1 MIIKTIVRK
10 CFYGLKVD
18 AVHRVPYYL
27 LHGAGGESLLARC
40 GGIRTECRLWHTSI
54 FST

>member
-1 MIIKTIVRK
+1 MIIETIVRK

-27 LHGAGGESLLARC
+27 LHGAGGEFAGAVWRY
-40 GGIRTECRLWHTSI
+40 
-54 FST
+54 